1 MEKNV
6 FRLKEIM
13 QEKGISRDALA
24 QGMGV
29 APATISN
36 ISTGRVYPSVKFLM
50 ELAEYLD
57 VDIREMFYPT
67 KQGNLKQND
76 LNLAIEEI
84 KNGLEKLQFLKN
96 G

>member
-6 FRLKEIM
+6 LRLKEIM
-13 QEKGISRDALA
+13 HEKGISRDALA

-36 ISTGRVYPSVKFLM
+36 ISTGRVYPSVKFLL

-67 KQGNLKQND
+67 KGKILSNY
-76 LNLAIEEI
+76 EI
-84 KNGLEKLQFLKN
+84 KQLREMLENGIKLL
-96 G
+96 GT

>member
-13 QEKGISRDALA
+13 HEKGISRDTLA

-36 ISTGRVYPSVKFLM
+36 ISTGRVYPSVKFLL

-57 VDIREMFYPT
+57 IDVRELFTPT
-67 KQGNLKQND
+67 KGGVISENELKNLRKH
-76 LNLAIEEI
+76 IEECTKI
-84 KNGLEKLQFLKN
+84 LFNS
-96 G
+96 

>member
-13 QEKGISRDALA
+13 HEKGISREALA

-36 ISTGRVYPSVKFLM
+36 ISTGRVYPSVKFLL
-50 ELAEYLD
+50 ELSEYLD
-57 VDIREMFYPT
+57 VDIREMFVQT
-67 KQGNLKQND
+67 KGNSISQNEINHSIKLISEG
-76 LNLAIEEI
+76 LNL
-84 KNGLEKLQFLKN
+84 LKKID
-96 G
+96 